1 MSETFQNNA
10 ERIDYLVGVIRQ
22 LAQSMAEAHTVYSD
36 AAAEPAARAQALR
49 QIVGDA
55 GGMRTVGYNLAR
67 LGGDELQLLMSRLP

>member
-1 MSETFQNNA
+1 MSDTFQNNS

-22 LAQSMAEAHTVYSD
+22 LAQSMGDAHDVYSD
-36 AAAEPAARAQALR
+36 SSAEPAARAQALR

-67 LGGDELQLLMSRLP
+67 LGADELQGLLARLP